1 MWLGVWVW
9 VCVGVCGCECAHAC
23 VSVCVLCAC
32 LCVCSVCVCACV
44 CCVCVCAV
52 CMCVLCA
59 CVCVLSYP
67 AFIPHP
73 LCRHLVHGQHLS
85 EALWPRVGDT
95 DVYNEAAVRFLSLI
109 PRVCQEGER
118 KYYRSSL
125 ENMEDA
131 DGSKVDQASPVDPHT
146 LQVSPATLN
155 GAIAAPQGRSSPRL
169 GRSKKLTTP
178 TLTPK
183 SKATP
188 SATPTSQLMPL
199 TPDNDPTLNGPL
211 SEEAAY
217 FHYLSLAHE
226 EVEACA
232 RACRCWS
239 SAYSS
244 VVRDDRHQ
252 RADIQ
257 PQEGR
262 QRRQTADVGLFLQ
275 AVLEKLGSLLSLPH
289 QQAVLL
295 CGLLSRL
302 AQFPQP
308 LLRSFLLRHR
318 LVLKEGVPDL
328 HEVRVE
334 LCGGSERVE

>member
-1 MWLGVWVW
+1 M
-9 VCVGVCGCECAHAC
+9 CGCGC
-23 VSVCVLCAC
+23 VW
-32 LCVCSVCVCACV
+32 
-44 CCVCVCAV
+44 CCVV
-52 CMCVLCA
+52 
-59 CVCVLSYP
+59 SYP
-67 AFIPHP
+67 TFIPHP
-73 LCRHLVHGQHLS
+73 LFRHLVHGQHLP

-125 ENMEDA
+125 EKMEEA
-131 DGSKVDQASPVDPHT
+131 DGSKVDQALPMDPHT

-155 GAIAAPQGRSSPRL
+155 GAIATSQSRSSPRL

-183 SKATP
+183 SK
-188 SATPTSQLMPL
+188 ATPTSQLMPL

-244 VVRDDRHQ
+244 VVRDNRHQQ

-257 PQEGR
+257 PQEERKTLR
-262 QRRQTADVGLFLQ
+262 QRRQTADVGPFLQ
-275 AVLEKLGSLLSLPH
+275 AILEKLGSLLSLPH

-295 CGLLSRL
+295 SGLLSRL

-318 LVLKEGVPDL
+318 LVLGEGVPDL
-328 HEVRVE
+328 YEVRVE
-334 LCGGSERVE
+334 LWGGGERVEQWGGSGRVE